1 MENDGHG
8 NIIREK
14 VSNEKYQPSL
24 SSFESLKGKDSFDR
38 GKRRPGQT
46 FEKEGFKKVRKSKD
60 SPMWTSYASET
71 MLIIVQIFQHP
82 ITSPSSNYRIKTEYA
97 KNYKD
102 FIYAVVACSDALG
115 KLFVVD

>member
-1 MENDGHG
+1 MDTETSFAKRSQMESTSPAY
-8 NIIREK
+8 RALK
-14 VSNEKYQPSL
+14 AS
-24 SSFESLKGKDSFDR
+24 KGKILSTEEKDDLVNLL
-38 GKRRPGQT
+38 K
-46 FEKEGFKKVRKSKD
+46 KEGFKRVRTSKD
-60 SPMWTSYASET
+60 SSMWTSYASET